1 MKTEEIYKKALELHK
16 SYKGK
21 IQVVSKVPFKG
32 HEDLAYYY
40 TPGVA
45 AVCGQILKDKDSAYE
60 FTNKGNLIAVV
71 SDGTR
76 VLGLGDIGPEAAMP
90 VMEGKALLFK
100 LFGGVDAVP
109 ICINTKDADKI
120 IELIHLLRPTF
131 GGINLEDISKP
142 KCFHIS
148 DTLEKTLDIPY
159 WHDDHHGTGL
169 VVLAGMIN
177 ALKVIGKKPE
187 DVRVTVGGTGAAG
200 MAIVR
205 FLLKGGIRGK
215 NMIVFD
221 SEGIIHKGR
230 EGGMDQWKEE
240 IAQNTN
246 PEKKKGGLYEAL
258 EDADA
263 FVTATKTGPWI
274 KSDAI
279 KRMNKGGI
287 VFSMANPVPE
297 INPEEA
303 KKGGARIVATGRSDY
318 PNQINNVLGFP
329 GVFRGAL
336 DVRAKKINREM
347 ILAAAETLAKIAE
360 ENGLSEENIVPK
372 ATDPEVGPR
381 VAAAVATAAVKSGV
395 ARIKLS
401 EEDVIRNTQQML
413 AQHKIF
419 MENIRE
425 SAPSNICV

>member
-1 MKTEEIYKKALELHK
+1 M
-16 SYKGK
+16 YKGK

-45 AVCGQILKDKDSAYE
+45 AVSGQVRKDPDSGYDL
-60 FTNKGNLIAVV
+60 TNRGNSVAIV

-109 ICINTKDADKI
+109 ICLNTRDPEKI
-120 IELIHLLRPTF
+120 IETIQFLKPTF

-142 KCFHIS
+142 KCFQIS
-148 DTLEKTLDIPY
+148 DALEKTLDIPY

-169 VVLAGMIN
+169 VVLAGLIN

-187 DVRVTVGGTGAAG
+187 EAKVTIGGTGAAG
-200 MAIVR
+200 MAIFR
-205 FLLKGGIRGK
+205 FLLTGGIRGE
-215 NMIVFD
+215 NIIVFD
-221 SEGIIHKGR
+221 SKGIIHEGR
-230 EGGMDQWKEE
+230 KEGMDPWKEE
-240 IAQNTN
+240 IAGKTN
-246 PEKKKGGLYEAL
+246 PDKKKGSLYDAL
-258 EDADA
+258 EGAD
-263 FVTATKTGPWI
+263 VLITVTKTGPWI
-274 KSDAI
+274 KRDAI
-279 KRMNKGGI
+279 ERMSSGGI

-297 INPEEA
+297 ILPEEA
-303 KKGGARIVATGRSDY
+303 KAGGARIVATGRSDY

-336 DVRAKKINREM
+336 DVRAKNINKEM
-347 ILAAAETLAKIAE
+347 MLAAAYAIAKIAE
-360 ENGLSEENIVPK
+360 EKGLYDDNIVSK
-372 ATDPEVGPR
+372 ATDTEVGPR
-381 VAAAVATAAVKSGV
+381 VAAAVATAAIKSGV

-401 EEDVIRNTQQML
+401 EKEVMKNIRQKIE
-413 AQHKIF
+413 QHKVF
-419 MENIRE
+419 METI
-425 SAPSNICV
+425 PSL